1 MSEVENTTATAEK
14 KERRVVGRVASNK
27 GNKTITVVV
36 ERSVKHPVYNKIL
49 RRSTKLYAHD
59 ETNVAKEGDLVAIV
73 ETRPLSRTKRFKL
86 VEVLQTHA

>member
-14 KERRVVGRVASNK
+14 NERRVVGRVASNK

>member
-1 MSEVENTTATAEK
+1 MSEVENTTAPAEK

-27 GNKTITVVV
+27 GDKTITVVV

>member
-1 MSEVENTTATAEK
+1 MSEDQNTAATAEK

-36 ERSVKHPVYNKIL
+36 ERSVKHPIYNKIL

>member
-27 GNKTITVVV
+27 GDKTITVVV

>member
-1 MSEVENTTATAEK
+1 MSEDQNTTATAEK